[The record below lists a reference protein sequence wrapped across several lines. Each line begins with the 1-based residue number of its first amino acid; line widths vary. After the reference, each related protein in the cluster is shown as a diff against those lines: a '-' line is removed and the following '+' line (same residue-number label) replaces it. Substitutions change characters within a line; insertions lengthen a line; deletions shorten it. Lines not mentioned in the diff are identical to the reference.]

1 MDFSFGIITNETS
14 CDLLDIIIDSI
25 ELQYIPNYE
34 IIIIGNVNIKR
45 KNTIVIPFDE
55 SIYPC
60 WITKKKNII
69 TPHAKYEN
77 IVYMHDYV
85 KLVDDWYNGFLLYG
99 HNFDIISYKILYM
112 YYRRFRDLVL
122 NRNFLEGKK
131 LLNGQRTH
139 VIINGLDEWIQ
150 STDNILL
157 YKPNGNE
164 ILLDYTIDLK
174 LFQPYIY
181 ISGTYWVAKKHVMTE
196 FPLNENL
203 LHGHSEDVDWTQ
215 MVREKYIFKFNVNST
230 CRLLRHKEMSNP
242 VLFTYSPVQQFN
254 II

>member
-69 TPHAKYEN
+69 TQHAKYEN

-85 KLVDDWYNGFLLYG
+85 KLEDDWYNGFLLYG
-99 HNFDIISYKILYM
+99 NNFDIISNKILNM
-112 YYRRFRDLVL
+112 YNRRFRDLVL

-150 STDNILL
+150 TTDNILL
-157 YKPNGNE
+157 YEPNGNE

-174 LFQPYIY
+174 LFQRYIY

-203 LHGHSEDVDWTQ
+203 LHGQGEDVDWTQ

-230 CRLLRHKEMSNP
+230 CGLLRDKEMSIP
-242 VLFTYSPVQQFN
+242 LLFTDSHINYLR
-254 II
+254 I